1 MKNSEVAEKLM
12 EIAHLLEIKGE
23 NPFKIRSYE
32 KAANSILSLPKE
44 IKEFV
49 KEDKLKSISGIG
61 ASISQKIKELL
72 ETGKIQY
79 LENLKKEIPQGLLE
93 MLNIPGMG
101 PKKIKAVYT
110 KFGIKDIR
118 GLEIAARRGD
128 LAELD
133 GFGEKTAQNILR
145 GIELLTRQSGRMLSV
160 TAKKIAEDFVEFL
173 RKEKTCKKIEVC
185 GSLRRA
191 CETIGDIDIL
201 AVSSK
206 PQEFMERFIKKD
218 GIKKVIAK
226 GETKSSVLTEDE
238 AQVDLRV
245 VEEKSFGAAVMYF
258 TGSKKH
264 NIHLREIAVKKGFT
278 LNEYGLFKKTKKGT
292 GSFLAGKTEEEIYKK
307 LKMQYI
313 PPEIREDTGEIEL
326 ALQRKLPELVERK
339 DIKGDTHIH
348 STYSDGNARIPEI
361 AQKAKS
367 LGYEWVGIC
376 DHSRSLKVARGLS
389 IEELLKKKKEIENF
403 NKKSDVK
410 VLFGAEVDILPDG
423 TLDYPDEILRQLDIC
438 IIAVH
443 TAFNQPED
451 VLNKRILM
459 AMENPYVHI
468 LAHPS
473 CRLIG
478 KREPLSIDYEKIIKK
493 AKERGVILEVN
504 VFPDRLDL
512 KDIYI
517 KFAIQN
523 GVLIS
528 MGTDAHALYQMDN
541 IDYGIKYIRRGWVK
555 KSDIINTMTY
565 DEVKK
570 FLKGRNR

>member
-1 MKNSEVAEKLM
+1 MKNSEIAEKLI

-32 KAANSILSLPKE
+32 KAANSVLSLPKE
-44 IKEFV
+44 IKDFV
-49 KEDKLKSISGIG
+49 KEGNLKEIPGIG

-79 LENLKKEIPQGLLE
+79 LEDLKKEIPQGLLK

-101 PKKIKAVYT
+101 PKKIKTVYT
-110 KFGIKDIR
+110 KLGIKDIR

-128 LAELD
+128 LAGLD
-133 GFGEKTAQNILR
+133 GFGEKTAHNILR

-160 TAKKIAEDFVEFL
+160 TARKIAEDFVEYL
-173 RKEKTCKKIEVC
+173 KKEKYCKKIEVC
-185 GSLRRA
+185 GSLRRG

-206 PQEFMERFIKKD
+206 PQKLMEKFVKKENV
-218 GIKKVIAK
+218 KKVIAK
-226 GETKSSVLTEDE
+226 GKTKSSVMTEDE

-245 VEEKSFGAAVMYF
+245 MEEKSFGAAVMYF

-278 LNEYGLFKKTKKGT
+278 LNEYGLFRKTKKGT
-292 GSFLAGKTEEEIYKK
+292 GSFLAGKTEDEIYKK
-307 LKMQYI
+307 LKMQHI
-313 PPEIREDTGEIEL
+313 PPELREDSGEIEL
-326 ALQRKLPELVERK
+326 ASQKKLPQLVERK

-361 AQKAKS
+361 AQKAKT

-376 DHSRSLKVARGLS
+376 DHSRTLKIARGLS

-410 VLFGAEVDILPDG
+410 ILFGSEVDILPDG
-423 TLDYPDEILRQLDIC
+423 TLDYPDEILKQLDIC

-443 TAFNQPED
+443 SAFNQPED
-451 VLNKRILM
+451 ILNRRILK
-459 AMENPYVHI
+459 AMENPYAHI

-478 KREPLSIDYEKIIKK
+478 KREPLPIDYEKIIKK
-493 AKERGVILEVN
+493 AKEKNFILEVN

-512 KDIYI
+512 RDIYI
-517 KFAIQN
+517 KFAVQN

-528 MGTDAHALYQMDN
+528 MGTDAHALYHMDN
-541 IDYGIKYIRRGWVK
+541 VDYGVKYIRRGWVK
-555 KSDIINTMTY
+555 KSDIINTMSY
-565 DEVKK
+565 AEIKK
-570 FLKGRNR
+570 FLKEKNR